1 MGKFIFGII
10 IGVIVIVFMVQNGET
25 VTVNFLAWDVTIPR
39 AIMIL
44 IVFVVGT
51 VLGFVVRS
59 IGYRKKRKE
68 KEGEGRD

>member
-68 KEGEGRD
+68 KEGEGRE

>member
-10 IGVIVIVFMVQNGET
+10 IGAIVIVFMVQNVET
-25 VTVNFLAWDVTIPR
+25 VTVNFFAWNVTIPR

-44 IVFVVGT
+44 IVLVVGT
-51 VLGFVVRS
+51 VLGYIVRS

-68 KEGEGRD
+68 KE